1 MATPLRGVGVSPGV
15 AVGPVA
21 LMGGEVPEPPATPG
35 PAAAPAAGATPGPA
49 AAPAAGATPGPGG
62 AGAGLEAAR
71 EALEAV
77 ATELEARGEAA
88 GGDVRDV
95 LAAQAMMVRDPS
107 LGDQVAGLTA
117 QGRSAA
123 RAVWEA
129 FTTYREAL
137 AGAGEYMAARVA
149 DLDDLRARTVA
160 RLLGVPVPGVP
171 DPGHPFVLVAR
182 DLAPADTAVLDATKV
197 LGFVTE
203 EGGPTSHTAILA
215 KSIGVPAVVGCA
227 GATRLADG
235 ANVIVDGGT
244 GEVRVDPTEAE
255 VATARARVAARL
267 AARGQA
273 AGPGATADGQPVA
286 LLANIG
292 GPADVK
298 GAVAAGAE
306 GIGLFRTEFLFLD
319 RVEPPPVDQQRAA
332 YQAVF
337 GAFPAGAKLVVRTLD
352 AGADKPLA
360 FLNLPGEPNPALG
373 QRGLRAMRRAPE
385 VLADQ
390 LEAIGQAAAS
400 TRADV
405 WVMAPMVASA
415 DEAAWF
421 CAQARRQPIAKAGV
435 MIEIPAAALRA
446 RALLAEVDF
455 ASIGT
460 NDLAQYTFAA
470 DRLVSEL
477 SSFQDPWQPA
487 LLELVARVGEAA
499 ADAGKPVGVCGEAA
513 GDPLLAL
520 VLVGLGVTS
529 LSMAPGS
536 LADVRL
542 LLARHSLAD
551 CRELAALAVAAAGAE
566 QAKARVRQ
574 SASGVDELGL

>member
-1 MATPLRGVGVSPGV
+1 MTSMAPALKGVGVSPGV

-21 LMGGEVPEPPATPG
+21 LMGGEVPEPPAGQAPRSE
-35 PAAAPAAGATPGPA
+35 PAAELAASRLAF
-49 AAPAAGATPGPGG
+49 
-62 AGAGLEAAR
+62 
-71 EALEAV
+71 EAV
-77 ATELEARGEAA
+77 AVELEARGEAA
-88 GGDVRDV
+88 GGDVREV
-95 LAAQAMMVRDPS
+95 LDAQAMMVRDPG
-107 LGDQVAGLTA
+107 LGDLVESLTA
-117 QGRSAA
+117 HGRPAA

-129 FTTYREAL
+129 FSSYREVL

-171 DPGHPFVLVAR
+171 DPGHPYVLVAR

-227 GATRLADG
+227 GATDLSDG
-235 ANVIVDGGT
+235 TRVIVDGGT
-244 GEVRVDPTEAE
+244 GDVRVDPTEAE
-255 VATARARVAARL
+255 VEAARARVAARM
-267 AARGQA
+267 AARGHST
-273 AGPGATADGQPVA
+273 GPGATADAQPIS

-292 GPADVK
+292 GPADAP

-306 GIGLFRTEFLFLD
+306 GVGLFRTEFLFLD
-319 RVEPPPVDQQRAA
+319 RVGPPTVDEQRDA
-332 YQAVF
+332 YEAVF
-337 GAFPAGAKLVVRTLD
+337 SAFPDGAKVVLRTLD

-360 FLNLPGEPNPALG
+360 FLNLAGEPNPALG
-373 QRGLRAMRRAPE
+373 QRGLRAVRRAPE

-390 LEAIGQAAAS
+390 LEAIGRAAS
-400 TRADV
+400 ATRADV
-405 WVMAPMVASA
+405 WVMAPMVATA
-415 DEAAWF
+415 EEAAWF
-421 CAQARRQPIAKAGV
+421 RAQALRQPIAKAGV

-446 RALLAEVDF
+446 AAVLAEADF
-455 ASIGT
+455 VSIGT

-477 SSFQDPWQPA
+477 SAFQDPWQPA
-487 LLELVARVGEAA
+487 LLELVARVGQGGR
-499 ADAGKPVGVCGEAA
+499 DTGKPVGVCGEAA

-536 LADVRL
+536 IADVRL
-542 LLARHSLAD
+542 LLGRHTVAD
-551 CRELAALAVAAAGAE
+551 CQRLAGLAVEAPDAGA
-566 QAKARVRQ
+566 AKERVRG
-574 SASGVDELGL
+574 AARGVEELGL

>member
-1 MATPLRGVGVSPGV
+1 MTANVARLKGVGVSPGV
-15 AVGPVA
+15 AIGPVA
-21 LMGGEVPEPPATPG
+21 VMGGEVPEPPATP
-35 PAAAPAAGATPGPA
+35 PRPGAQDA
-49 AAPAAGATPGPGG
+49 E
-62 AGAGLEAAR
+62 LEAAR
-71 EALEAV
+71 AALEAV
-77 ATELEARGEAA
+77 AAELEARGEAA

-95 LAAQAMMVRDPS
+95 LEAQAMMVRDPS
-107 LGDQVAGLTA
+107 LADQVAGLTA

-123 RAVWEA
+123 RAVWES
-129 FTTYREAL
+129 FTAYREIL

-160 RLLGVPVPGVP
+160 RLLGLPMPGVP
-171 DPGHPFVLVAR
+171 DPGHPYVLVAR

-227 GATRLADG
+227 GATELADG
-235 ANVIVDGGT
+235 AHVIVDGGT
-244 GEVRVDPTEAE
+244 GEVRVDPSEAE
-255 VATARARVAARL
+255 VESARARVAARL

-273 AGPGATADGQPVA
+273 AGPGATADGQPIA
-286 LLANIG
+286 LLANVG

-306 GIGLFRTEFLFLD
+306 GVGLFRTEFLFLD
-319 RVEPPPVDQQRAA
+319 RVDPPPVDEQRAA
-332 YQAVF
+332 YEAVF
-337 GAFPAGAKLVVRTLD
+337 GAFPDGAKLVVRTLD

-373 QRGLRAMRRAPE
+373 QRGLRAVRRVPE

-390 LEAIGQAAAS
+390 LEAIGQAAAA

-421 CAQARRQPIAKAGV
+421 RAQARRQPIGRAGV

-446 RALLAEVDF
+446 RAVLAEADF

-487 LLELVARVGEAA
+487 LLDLVARVGEAGA
-499 ADAGKPVGVCGEAA
+499 ETGKPVGVCGEAA

-536 LADVRL
+536 LQDVRL
-542 LLARHSLAD
+542 LLARHTMAD
-551 CRELAALAVAAAGAE
+551 CRRLAGLALGADDAV
-566 QAKARVRQ
+566 QAKDRVRG
-574 SASGVDELGL
+574 SASGVAELGP

>member
-1 MATPLRGVGVSPGV
+1 MTGMATPLRGVGVSPGV

-21 LMGGEVPEPPATPG
+21 LMGGEVPEPPAG
-35 PAAAPAAGATPGPA
+35 GAAGLDA
-49 AAPAAGATPGPGG
+49 AELQAAKA
-62 AGAGLEAAR
+62 
-71 EALEAV
+71 ALEAV
-77 ATELEARGEAA
+77 AAELETRGRAA
-88 GGDVRDV
+88 GGDVQDV
-95 LAAQAMMVRDPS
+95 LEAQAMMVRDPS
-107 LGDQVAGLTA
+107 LGDQVETLTG

-129 FTTYREAL
+129 FTVYRDML

-149 DLDDLRARTVA
+149 DLDDLRGRTVA

-171 DPGHPFVLVAR
+171 DPGHPYVLVAR
-182 DLAPADTAVLDATKV
+182 DLAPADTAVLDATSV

-215 KSIGVPAVVGCA
+215 KSLGVPAVVGCA
-227 GATRLADG
+227 GATGLADG
-235 ANVIVDGGT
+235 TRVIVDGGT
-244 GEVRVDPTEAE
+244 GEVRVDPSEAE
-255 VATARARVAARL
+255 VRAAQARVAARL

-273 AGPGATADGQPVA
+273 TGPGATADGQPVS

-292 GPADVK
+292 GPADAP
-298 GAVAAGAE
+298 GAVGAGAE
-306 GIGLFRTEFLFLD
+306 GVGLFRTEFLFLD
-319 RVEPPPVDQQRAA
+319 RTDPPTIDEQREA

-337 GAFPAGAKLVVRTLD
+337 DAFPAGAKVVVRTLD

-360 FLNLPGEPNPALG
+360 FLNLSGEPNPALG
-373 QRGLRAMRRAPE
+373 QRGLRAVRRAPE

-390 LEAIGQAAAS
+390 LEAIGTAAAATS
-400 TRADV
+400 ADV

-421 CAQARRQPIAKAGV
+421 RAQARRQPIGKAGV

-446 RALLAEVDF
+446 GAVLAEVDF
-455 ASIGT
+455 VSIGT

-487 LLELVARVGEAA
+487 LLELVARVGEAGR
-499 ADAGKPVGVCGEAA
+499 DSGKPVGVCGEAA

-542 LLARHSLAD
+542 LLGRHTMAD
-551 CRELAALAVAAAGAE
+551 CRRLARLALEASEAGA
-566 QAKARVRQ
+566 ARRRVREA
-574 SASGVDELGL
+574 ASGVDELGL

>member
-21 LMGGEVPEPPATPG
+21 LMGGEVPEPPAG
-35 PAAAPAAGATPGPA
+35 GAAGLDAAAELDAAKA
-49 AAPAAGATPGPGG
+49 
-62 AGAGLEAAR
+62 
-71 EALEAV
+71 ALEAV
-77 ATELEARGEAA
+77 AGELETRGRAA
-88 GGDVRDV
+88 GGDVQDV
-95 LAAQAMMVRDPS
+95 LEAQAMMVRDPS
-107 LGDQVAGLTA
+107 LDDQVETLTG

-129 FTTYREAL
+129 FTVYRDML

-149 DLDDLRARTVA
+149 DLDDLRGRTVA

-171 DPGHPFVLVAR
+171 DPGHPYVLVAR
-182 DLAPADTAVLDATKV
+182 DLAPADTAVLDATSV

-215 KSIGVPAVVGCA
+215 KSLGVPAVVGCA
-227 GATRLADG
+227 GATGLADG
-235 ANVIVDGGT
+235 TRVIVDGGT
-244 GEVRVDPTEAE
+244 GEVRVDPSEAE
-255 VATARARVAARL
+255 VRAAQARVAARL

-273 AGPGATADGQPVA
+273 TGPGATADGQPVS

-292 GPADVK
+292 GPADAP
-298 GAVAAGAE
+298 GAVGAGAE
-306 GIGLFRTEFLFLD
+306 GVGLFRTEFLFLD
-319 RVEPPPVDQQRAA
+319 RTGPPTADEQREA

-337 GAFPAGAKLVVRTLD
+337 DAFPAGAKVVVRTLD

-360 FLNLPGEPNPALG
+360 FLNLSGEPNPALG
-373 QRGLRAMRRAPE
+373 QRGLRAVRRAPE

-390 LEAIGQAAAS
+390 LEAIGTAAAATS
-400 TRADV
+400 ADV

-421 CAQARRQPIAKAGV
+421 RAQARRQPIGKAGV
-435 MIEIPAAALRA
+435 MIEVPAAALRA
-446 RALLAEVDF
+446 RAVLAEADF
-455 ASIGT
+455 VSIGT

-487 LLELVARVGEAA
+487 LLELVARVGEAGR
-499 ADAGKPVGVCGEAA
+499 DSGKPVGVCGEAA

-542 LLARHSLAD
+542 LLGRHTMAD
-551 CRELAALAVAAAGAE
+551 CRRLARLALEASEAGA
-566 QAKARVRQ
+566 ARRRVREA
-574 SASGVDELGL
+574 ASGVDELGL

>member
-1 MATPLRGVGVSPGV
+1 VTGMATPLRGVGVSPGV

-21 LMGGEVPEPPATPG
+21 LMGGEVPEPPAG
-35 PAAAPAAGATPGPA
+35 GAAGLDAAAELHAAKA
-49 AAPAAGATPGPGG
+49 
-62 AGAGLEAAR
+62 
-71 EALEAV
+71 ALEAV
-77 ATELEARGEAA
+77 AGELETRGRAA
-88 GGDVRDV
+88 GGDVQDV
-95 LAAQAMMVRDPS
+95 LEAQAMMVRDPS
-107 LGDQVAGLTA
+107 LDDQVETLTG

-129 FTTYREAL
+129 FTVYRDVL

-149 DLDDLRARTVA
+149 DLDDLRGRTVA

-171 DPGHPFVLVAR
+171 HPGHPYVLVAR
-182 DLAPADTAVLDATKV
+182 DLAPADTAVLDATSV

-215 KSIGVPAVVGCA
+215 KSLAVPAVVGCA
-227 GATRLADG
+227 GATGLADG
-235 ANVIVDGGT
+235 TRVIVDGGT
-244 GEVRVDPTEAE
+244 GEVRVDPSEAE
-255 VATARARVAARL
+255 VRAAQARVAARL

-273 AGPGATADGQPVA
+273 TGPGATADGQPVS

-292 GPADVK
+292 GPADAP
-298 GAVAAGAE
+298 GAVGAGAE
-306 GIGLFRTEFLFLD
+306 GVGLFRTEFLFLD
-319 RVEPPPVDQQRAA
+319 RTDPPTIDEQREA

-337 GAFPAGAKLVVRTLD
+337 DAFPAGAKVVVRTLD

-360 FLNLPGEPNPALG
+360 FLDLGGEPNPALG
-373 QRGLRAMRRAPE
+373 QRGLRAVRRVPE

-390 LEAIGQAAAS
+390 LEAVGTAAAAS
-400 TRADV
+400 GADV

-421 CAQARRQPIAKAGV
+421 RAQARRQPIGKAGV

-446 RALLAEVDF
+446 GAVLAEVDF
-455 ASIGT
+455 VSIGT

-477 SSFQDPWQPA
+477 ASFQDPWQPA
-487 LLELVARVGEAA
+487 LLELVARVGEAGR
-499 ADAGKPVGVCGEAA
+499 DSGKPVGVCGEAA

-542 LLARHSLAD
+542 LLGRHTMAD
-551 CRELAALAVAAAGAE
+551 CRRLARLALEASEAGA
-566 QAKARVRQ
+566 ARRRVREA
-574 SASGVDELGL
+574 ASGVDELGL

>member
-21 LMGGEVPEPPATPG
+21 LMGGKVPEPPAG
-35 PAAAPAAGATPGPA
+35 GAAGLDAAAELQAAKA
-49 AAPAAGATPGPGG
+49 
-62 AGAGLEAAR
+62 
-71 EALEAV
+71 ALEAV
-77 ATELEARGEAA
+77 AGELETRGRAA
-88 GGDVRDV
+88 GGDVQDV
-95 LAAQAMMVRDPS
+95 LEAQAMMVRDPS
-107 LGDQVAGLTA
+107 LGDQVETLTG

-129 FTTYREAL
+129 FTVYRDVL

-160 RLLGVPVPGVP
+160 RLLGVPMPGVP
-171 DPGHPFVLVAR
+171 DPGHPYVLVAR
-182 DLAPADTAVLDATKV
+182 DLAPADTAVLDATSV

-215 KSIGVPAVVGCA
+215 KSLAVPAVVGCA
-227 GATRLADG
+227 GATGLADG
-235 ANVIVDGGT
+235 TRVIVDGGT
-244 GEVRVDPTEAE
+244 GEVRVNPSEAE
-255 VATARARVAARL
+255 VQAAHARVAARL

-273 AGPGATADGQPVA
+273 TGPGATADGQPVA

-292 GPADVK
+292 GPADAP
-298 GAVAAGAE
+298 GAVGAGAE
-306 GIGLFRTEFLFLD
+306 GVGLFRTEFLFLD
-319 RVEPPPVDQQRAA
+319 RTDPPTVDEQREA

-337 GAFPAGAKLVVRTLD
+337 DAFPAGAKVVVRTLD

-360 FLNLPGEPNPALG
+360 FLNLSGEPNPALG
-373 QRGLRAMRRAPE
+373 QRGLRAVRRVPE

-390 LEAIGQAAAS
+390 LEAIGTAAAAS
-400 TRADV
+400 SADV

-421 CAQARRQPIAKAGV
+421 RAQARRQPIGKAGV

-446 RALLAEVDF
+446 GAVLAEADF
-455 ASIGT
+455 VSIGT

-487 LLELVARVGEAA
+487 LLELVARVGEAGR
-499 ADAGKPVGVCGEAA
+499 DSGKPVGVCGEAA

-520 VLVGLGVTS
+520 VLVGLDVTS

-542 LLARHSLAD
+542 LLARHTMAD
-551 CRELAALAVAAAGAE
+551 CRRLARLALEAPEAGAAR
-566 QAKARVRQ
+566 QRVREA
-574 SASGVDELGL
+574 ASGVDELGL

>member
-1 MATPLRGVGVSPGV
+1 MSPGV

-21 LMGGEVPEPPATPG
+21 LMGGEVPEPPAP
-35 PAAAPAAGATPGPA
+35 PAAGASGAGPAPSA
-49 AAPAAGATPGPGG
+49 AAPG
-62 AGAGLEAAR
+62 AGAPDPAGQLEAAR

-77 ATELEARGEAA
+77 AVELEARGAAA

-95 LAAQAMMVRDPS
+95 LEAQAMMVRDP
-107 LGDQVAGLTA
+107 GIDDQVAGLTS
-117 QGRSAA
+117 QGRLAA

-129 FTTYREAL
+129 FTAYREVL

-182 DLAPADTAVLDATKV
+182 DLAPADTAVLDATTV

-215 KSIGVPAVVGCA
+215 KSLGVPAVVGCA
-227 GATRLADG
+227 GATDLADG
-235 ANVIVDGGT
+235 ARVIVDGGT

-255 VATARARVAARL
+255 VQVARARVAARL
-267 AARGQA
+267 AAHGQA
-273 AGPGATADGQPVA
+273 TGPGATADGQPVA
-286 LLANIG
+286 LLANVG
-292 GPADVK
+292 GLADAK
-298 GAVAAGAE
+298 SALAAGAE
-306 GIGLFRTEFLFLD
+306 GVGLFRTEFLFLD
-319 RVEPPPVDQQRAA
+319 RIDPPTVDEQRAA
-332 YQAVF
+332 YEAVF
-337 GAFPAGAKLVVRTLD
+337 GAFPDGTKLVVRTLD

-373 QRGLRAMRRAPE
+373 QRGLRAVRRAPE

-405 WVMAPMVASA
+405 WVMAPMVATA

-421 CAQARRQPIAKAGV
+421 CAQARRQPIGRAGV

-446 RALLAEVDF
+446 RAVLADADF

-460 NDLAQYTFAA
+460 NDLSQYTFAA

-487 LLELVARVGEAA
+487 LLELVARVGEAG
-499 ADAGKPVGVCGEAA
+499 ADTGKPVGVCGEAG

-536 LADVRL
+536 LPDVRL
-542 LLARHSLAD
+542 LLARHTMTD
-551 CRELAALAVAAAGAE
+551 CRRLAALALGAADAGS
-566 QAKARVRQ
+566 AKERVREA
-574 SASGVDELGL
+574 ASGVDDLGL

>member
-1 MATPLRGVGVSPGV
+1 MAAPLKGVGVSPGV

-21 LMGGEVPEPPATPG
+21 LMGGGVPEPPAAG
-35 PAAAPAAGATPGPA
+35 PVGAGAAGAVEAGDA
-49 AAPAAGATPGPGG
+49 AAAT
-62 AGAGLEAAR
+62 EAAR
-71 EALEAV
+71 AALAAV
-77 ATELEARGEAA
+77 AAELEARGRAA
-88 GGDVRDV
+88 GGDARDV
-95 LAAQAMMVRDPS
+95 LEAQAMMVRDPD
-107 LGDQVAGLTA
+107 LDERVAGLTA

-123 RAVWEA
+123 RAVWEGFA
-129 FTTYREAL
+129 VYRREL

-182 DLAPADTAVLDATKV
+182 DLAPADTATLDPANV
-197 LGFVTE
+197 LGFITE

-215 KSIGVPAVVGCA
+215 KSLGVPAVAGCA
-227 GATRLADG
+227 GATDLADG
-235 ANVIVDGGT
+235 APVIVDGGT
-244 GEVRVDPTEAE
+244 GVVRVDPTEAE
-255 VATARARVAARL
+255 VDAARRRVQARR
-267 AARGQA
+267 AARGGRS
-273 AGPGATADGQPVA
+273 GPGATADGQPVG

-298 GAVAAGAE
+298 AALAAGAE
-306 GIGLFRTEFLFLD
+306 GVGLFRTEFLFLD
-319 RVEPPPVDQQRAA
+319 RADPPSVEEQREA
-332 YQAVF
+332 YEAVF
-337 GAFPAGAKLVVRTLD
+337 AAFQRGGAGKVGKVVVRTLD

-360 FLNLPGEPNPALG
+360 FLNLRDEPNPALG
-373 QRGLRAMRRAPE
+373 QRGLRAVRRAPE

-390 LEAIGQAAAS
+390 LEAIGRAAAA

-405 WVMAPMVASA
+405 WVMAPMVAGA
-415 DEAAWF
+415 AEAAWF
-421 CAQARRQPIAKAGV
+421 CAQARRQPVGRAGV
-435 MIEIPAAALRA
+435 MIEIPAAALQA
-446 RALLAEVDF
+446 RAVLAEADF

-460 NDLAQYTFAA
+460 NDLSQYTFAA

-477 SSFQDPWQPA
+477 ASFQDPWQPA
-487 LLELVARVGEAA
+487 LLGLVARVGEAGH
-499 ADAGKPVGVCGEAA
+499 DTGKPVGVCGEAA

-542 LLARHSLAD
+542 LLARHGMDHCRRLAGLALGAAD
-551 CRELAALAVAAAGAE
+551 AETGRARAREAAT
-566 QAKARVRQ
+566 
-574 SASGVDELGL
+574 GVDELGL

>member
-1 MATPLRGVGVSPGV
+1 VTGMVTPLRGVGVSPGV

-21 LMGGEVPEPPATPG
+21 LMGGEVPEPPA
-35 PAAAPAAGATPGPA
+35 
-49 AAPAAGATPGPGG
+49 GG
-62 AGAGLEAAR
+62 AGGLDAAA
-71 EALEAV
+71 ELHAAKAALEAV
-77 ATELEARGEAA
+77 AGELETRGRAA
-88 GGDVRDV
+88 GGDVQDV
-95 LAAQAMMVRDPS
+95 LDAQAMMVRDPS
-107 LGDQVAGLTA
+107 LADQVETLTG
-117 QGRSAA
+117 QGRSGA

-129 FTTYREAL
+129 FTVYRDVL

-149 DLDDLRARTVA
+149 DLDDLRGRAVA

-171 DPGHPFVLVAR
+171 DPGHPYVLVAR
-182 DLAPADTAVLDATKV
+182 DLAPADTAVLDATSV

-215 KSIGVPAVVGCA
+215 KSLGVPAVVGCA
-227 GATRLADG
+227 GATGLTDG
-235 ANVIVDGGT
+235 TRVIVDGGT
-244 GEVRVDPTEAE
+244 GEVRVDPSEAE
-255 VATARARVAARL
+255 VEAAQARVAARL
-267 AARGQA
+267 AARGQST
-273 AGPGATADGQPVA
+273 GPGATADGQPVS

-292 GPADVK
+292 GPADAP
-298 GAVAAGAE
+298 GAVGAGAE
-306 GIGLFRTEFLFLD
+306 GVGLFRTEFLFLD
-319 RVEPPPVDQQRAA
+319 RTDPPTVDEQREA

-337 GAFPAGAKLVVRTLD
+337 DAFPAGAKVVVRTLD

-360 FLNLPGEPNPALG
+360 FLNLSGEPNPALG
-373 QRGLRAMRRAPE
+373 QRGLRAVRRVPE

-390 LEAIGQAAAS
+390 LEAIGTAAAAS
-400 TRADV
+400 SADV

-421 CAQARRQPIAKAGV
+421 RAQARRQPIGKAGV

-446 RALLAEVDF
+446 GAVLAEADF
-455 ASIGT
+455 VSIGT

-487 LLELVARVGEAA
+487 LLELVARVGEAGR
-499 ADAGKPVGVCGEAA
+499 DSGKPVGVCGEAA

-520 VLVGLGVTS
+520 VLVGLDVTS

-542 LLARHSLAD
+542 LLGRHTMAD
-551 CRELAALAVAAAGAE
+551 CRRLARLALDAPEAGAAR
-566 QAKARVRQ
+566 QRVRE
-574 SASGVDELGL
+574 AATGVDELGL

>member
-1 MATPLRGVGVSPGV
+1 MTGMVPPLRGVGVSPGV

-21 LMGGEVPEPPATPG
+21 LMGGEVPEPSAG
-35 PAAAPAAGATPGPA
+35 VSAGLGAAAE
-49 AAPAAGATPGPGG
+49 
-62 AGAGLEAAR
+62 LEAAKL
-71 EALEAV
+71 ALEAV
-77 ATELEARGEAA
+77 AGELEARGQAA
-88 GGDVRDV
+88 GGDVQDV
-95 LAAQAMMVRDPS
+95 LEAQAMMVRDPS
-107 LGDQVAGLTA
+107 LDDQVATLTG
-117 QGRSAA
+117 QGRPAA

-129 FTTYREAL
+129 FTVYRDVL

-160 RLLGVPVPGVP
+160 RLLGVPMPGVP
-171 DPGHPFVLVAR
+171 DPGHPYVLVAR
-182 DLAPADTAVLDATKV
+182 DLAPADTAVLDATRV

-215 KSIGVPAVVGCA
+215 KSLGVPAVVGCT
-227 GATRLADG
+227 GATDLGEGTR
-235 ANVIVDGGT
+235 VIVDGGS
-244 GEVRVDPTEAE
+244 GDVRVDPSEAE
-255 VATARARVAARL
+255 VEAARARVAARM

-273 AGPGATADGQPVA
+273 TGPGATADGQAVA

-292 GPADVK
+292 GPADAT
-298 GAVAAGAE
+298 GAVTAGAE
-306 GIGLFRTEFLFLD
+306 GVGLFRTEFLFLD
-319 RVEPPPVDQQRAA
+319 RTDPPTVEEQREA

-337 GAFPAGAKLVVRTLD
+337 AAFPDGAKVVVRTLD

-360 FLNLPGEPNPALG
+360 FLNLGGEPNPALG
-373 QRGLRAMRRAPE
+373 QRGLRAVRRAPE

-390 LEAIGQAAAS
+390 LEAIGRAAAATS
-400 TRADV
+400 ADV

-421 CAQARRQPIAKAGV
+421 CAQARRQPIGRAGV

-446 RALLAEVDF
+446 RAVLADADF
-455 ASIGT
+455 VSIGT

-470 DRLVSEL
+470 DRLLSEL

-487 LLELVARVGEAA
+487 LLELVARVGEAGGES
-499 ADAGKPVGVCGEAA
+499 GKPVGVCGEAA

-536 LADVRL
+536 LPDVRL
-542 LLARHSLAD
+542 LLGRHTMAD
-551 CRELAALAVAAAGAE
+551 CRRLASLAMDAADAAA
-566 QAKARVRQ
+566 AKQRVREE
-574 SASGVDELGL
+574 ASGVDELGL

>member
-1 MATPLRGVGVSPGV
+1 MTSMVARLKGVGVSPGV

-21 LMGGEVPEPPATPG
+21 LMGGEIPEPAATGAPATGGAPAG
-35 PAAAPAAGATPGPA
+35 SGATGAAQATALDPAAE
-49 AAPAAGATPGPGG
+49 
-62 AGAGLEAAR
+62 LEAAAV
-71 EALEAV
+71 ALEAV
-77 ATELEARGEAA
+77 AAELEARGEAA

-95 LAAQAMMVRDPS
+95 LEAQAMMVRDPG
-107 LGDQVAGLTA
+107 LHDQVASLTSR
-117 QGRSAA
+117 GRSAA
-123 RAVWEA
+123 RAVWES
-129 FTTYREAL
+129 FTAYREVL
-137 AGAGEYMAARVA
+137 AGAGEYMAARAA

-160 RLLGVPVPGVP
+160 RLLGLPVPGVP

-182 DLAPADTAVLDATKV
+182 DLAPADTAVLDVTRV

-215 KSIGVPAVVGCA
+215 KSLGVPAVVGCD
-227 GATRLADG
+227 GATDLADT
-235 ANVIVDGGT
+235 ANVIVDGST
-244 GEVRVDPTEAE
+244 GDVRVDPTEAE
-255 VATARARVAARL
+255 VQAAQARVAARV
-267 AARGQA
+267 AARGRS

-286 LLANIG
+286 LLANVG

-306 GIGLFRTEFLFLD
+306 GVGLFRTEFLFLD
-319 RVEPPPVDQQRAA
+319 RVDPPPVGEQRAA
-332 YQAVF
+332 YEAVF
-337 GAFPAGAKLVVRTLD
+337 GAFPDGAKLVVRTLD

-360 FLNLPGEPNPALG
+360 FLNLSGEPNPALG
-373 QRGLRAMRRAPE
+373 RRGLRAVRRVPQ

-390 LEAIGQAAAS
+390 LEAIGQAAAA
-400 TRADV
+400 TGADV

-415 DEAAWF
+415 EEAAWF
-421 CAQARRQPIAKAGV
+421 RAQARRQPIGRAGV

-446 RALLAEVDF
+446 RSVLAEADF

-477 SSFQDPWQPA
+477 SSLQDPWQPA
-487 LLELVARVGEAA
+487 LLELVARVGEAGA
-499 ADAGKPVGVCGEAA
+499 ETGKPVGVCGEAA

-520 VLVGLGVTS
+520 VLVGIGVTS

-536 LADVRL
+536 LPDVRL
-542 LLARHSLAD
+542 LLARHTMAD
-551 CRELAALAVAAAGAE
+551 CRRLAALALDAADADA
-566 QAKARVRQ
+566 AKARVRE
-574 SASGVDELGL
+574 SATGIAELGL

>member
-1 MATPLRGVGVSPGV
+1 MTAKVARLKGVGVSPGV
-15 AVGPVA
+15 AIGPVA
-21 LMGGEVPEPPATPG
+21 VMGGEVPEPPAAPPRPG
-35 PAAAPAAGATPGPA
+35 AQDAE
-49 AAPAAGATPGPGG
+49 
-62 AGAGLEAAR
+62 LEAAR
-71 EALEAV
+71 GALEAV
-77 ATELEARGEAA
+77 AAELEARGEAA

-95 LAAQAMMVRDPS
+95 LEAQAMMVRDPS
-107 LGDQVAGLTA
+107 LADQVAGLTA

-123 RAVWEA
+123 RAVWES
-129 FTTYREAL
+129 FTAYREIL
-137 AGAGEYMAARVA
+137 AAAGEYMAARVA

-160 RLLGVPVPGVP
+160 RLLGLPMPGVP
-171 DPGHPFVLVAR
+171 DPGHPYVLVAR

-227 GATRLADG
+227 GATELADG
-235 ANVIVDGGT
+235 AHVIVDGGT
-244 GEVRVDPTEAE
+244 GEVRVDPSEAE
-255 VATARARVAARL
+255 VESARARVAARL

-273 AGPGATADGQPVA
+273 AGPGATADGQPIA
-286 LLANIG
+286 LLANVG

-306 GIGLFRTEFLFLD
+306 GVGLFRTEFLFLD
-319 RVEPPPVDQQRAA
+319 RVDPPPVDEQRAA
-332 YQAVF
+332 YEAVF
-337 GAFPAGAKLVVRTLD
+337 GAFPDGAKLVVRTLD

-373 QRGLRAMRRAPE
+373 QRGLRAVRRAPE

-390 LEAIGQAAAS
+390 LEAIGQAAAA

-421 CAQARRQPIAKAGV
+421 RAQARRQPIGRAGV

-446 RALLAEVDF
+446 RAVLAEADF

-487 LLELVARVGEAA
+487 LLDLVARVGEAGTET
-499 ADAGKPVGVCGEAA
+499 GKPVGVCGEAA

-536 LADVRL
+536 LPDVRL
-542 LLARHSLAD
+542 LLARHTMAD
-551 CRELAALAVAAAGAE
+551 CRRLAGLALGAADAV
-566 QAKARVRQ
+566 QARDRVRG
-574 SASGVDELGL
+574 SASGVAELGL

>member
-1 MATPLRGVGVSPGV
+1 VSPGV

-21 LMGGEVPEPPATPG
+21 LMGGEVPEPPATPSGGAAAGVEGGGPGAG
-35 PAAAPAAGATPGPA
+35 PAAE
-49 AAPAAGATPGPGG
+49 
-62 AGAGLEAAR
+62 LEAAR
-71 EALEAV
+71 AALEAV
-77 ATELEARGEAA
+77 AAELEARGEAA
-88 GGDVRDV
+88 GGDVQDV
-95 LAAQAMMVRDPS
+95 LEAQAMMVRDPS
-107 LGDQVAGLTA
+107 LADQVASLTA

-123 RAVWEA
+123 RAVWES
-129 FTTYREAL
+129 FTAYREVL

-182 DLAPADTAVLDATKV
+182 DLAPADTAILDATRV

-215 KSIGVPAVVGCA
+215 KSLGVPAVVGCA
-227 GATRLADG
+227 GATDLADG
-235 ANVIVDGGT
+235 AYVIVDGGT

-255 VATARARVAARL
+255 VAAARARAAARL

-273 AGPGATADGQPVA
+273 VGPGATADGQPVA

-298 GAVAAGAE
+298 RAVAAGAE
-306 GIGLFRTEFLFLD
+306 GVGLFRTEFLFLD
-319 RVEPPPVDQQRAA
+319 RIDPPPVDEQRAA
-332 YQAVF
+332 YEAVF
-337 GAFPAGAKLVVRTLD
+337 GAFPDGAKLVVRTLD

-373 QRGLRAMRRAPE
+373 QRGLRAVRRVPE

-390 LEAIGQAAAS
+390 LEAIGRAAAS

-421 CAQARRQPIAKAGV
+421 RAQARRQPIGKAGV

-446 RALLAEVDF
+446 RAVLAEADF

-487 LLELVARVGEAA
+487 LLELVARVGEAG
-499 ADAGKPVGVCGEAA
+499 ADTGKPVGVCGEAA

-529 LSMAPGS
+529 LSMASGS
-536 LADVRL
+536 LPDVRL
-542 LLARHSLAD
+542 LLARHTMAD
-551 CRELAALAVAAAGAE
+551 CRRLAGLALGAADAGS
-566 QAKARVRQ
+566 AKQRVRE

>member
-1 MATPLRGVGVSPGV
+1 VTGMATPLRGVGVSPGV

-21 LMGGEVPEPPATPG
+21 LMGGEVPEPPAGGATG
-35 PAAAPAAGATPGPA
+35 LDAAAE
-49 AAPAAGATPGPGG
+49 
-62 AGAGLEAAR
+62 LHAAR
-71 EALEAV
+71 AALEAV
-77 ATELEARGEAA
+77 ADELETRGRAA
-88 GGDVRDV
+88 GGDVQDV
-95 LAAQAMMVRDPS
+95 LEAQAMMVRDPS
-107 LGDQVAGLTA
+107 LDDQVETLTG

-129 FTTYREAL
+129 FTVYRDVL

-149 DLDDLRARTVA
+149 DLDDLRGRTVA
-160 RLLGVPVPGVP
+160 RLLGLPVPGVP
-171 DPGHPFVLVAR
+171 DPGHPYVLVAR
-182 DLAPADTAVLDATKV
+182 DLAPADTALLDATSV

-215 KSIGVPAVVGCA
+215 KSLGVPAVVGCA
-227 GATRLADG
+227 GATGLADG
-235 ANVIVDGGT
+235 TRVIVDGGT
-244 GEVRVDPTEAE
+244 GEVGVDPSEAE
-255 VATARARVAARL
+255 VQAAQARVAARL

-273 AGPGATADGQPVA
+273 AGPGATADGQPVS

-292 GPADVK
+292 GPADAP
-298 GAVAAGAE
+298 GAVGAGAE
-306 GIGLFRTEFLFLD
+306 GVGLFRTEFLFLD
-319 RVEPPPVDQQRAA
+319 RTEPPTVDEQREA

-337 GAFPAGAKLVVRTLD
+337 DAFPAGAKVVVRTLD

-360 FLNLPGEPNPALG
+360 FLNLSGEPNPALG
-373 QRGLRAMRRAPE
+373 QRGLRAVRRVPE

-390 LEAIGQAAAS
+390 LEAIGAAAAAS
-400 TRADV
+400 GADV

-421 CAQARRQPIAKAGV
+421 RAQARRQPIGKAGV
-435 MIEIPAAALRA
+435 MIEVPAAALRA
-446 RALLAEVDF
+446 GAVLAEADF
-455 ASIGT
+455 VSIGT

-487 LLELVARVGEAA
+487 LLELVARVGEAGR
-499 ADAGKPVGVCGEAA
+499 DSGKPVGVCGEAA

-542 LLARHSLAD
+542 LLGRHTMAD
-551 CRELAALAVAAAGAE
+551 CRRLARLALEAPEAGAARQRVREAAG
-566 QAKARVRQ
+566 
-574 SASGVDELGL
+574 GVDELGL

>member
-1 MATPLRGVGVSPGV
+1 M
-15 AVGPVA
+15 
-21 LMGGEVPEPPATPG
+21 
-35 PAAAPAAGATPGPA
+35 
-49 AAPAAGATPGPGG
+49 
-62 AGAGLEAAR
+62 
-71 EALEAV
+71 
-77 ATELEARGEAA
+77 
-88 GGDVRDV
+88 
-95 LAAQAMMVRDPS
+95 
-107 LGDQVAGLTA
+107 
-117 QGRSAA
+117 
-123 RAVWEA
+123 
-129 FTTYREAL
+129 
-137 AGAGEYMAARVA
+137 
-149 DLDDLRARTVA
+149 
-160 RLLGVPVPGVP
+160 PGVP
-171 DPGHPFVLVAR
+171 DPGHPYVLVAR

-227 GATRLADG
+227 GATELADG
-235 ANVIVDGGT
+235 AHVIVDGGT
-244 GEVRVDPTEAE
+244 GEVRVDPSEAE
-255 VATARARVAARL
+255 VESARARVAARL

-273 AGPGATADGQPVA
+273 AGPGATADGQPIA
-286 LLANIG
+286 LLANVG

-306 GIGLFRTEFLFLD
+306 GVGLFRTEFLFLD
-319 RVEPPPVDQQRAA
+319 RVDPPPVDEQRAA
-332 YQAVF
+332 YEAVF
-337 GAFPAGAKLVVRTLD
+337 GAFPDGAKLVVRTLD

-373 QRGLRAMRRAPE
+373 QRGLRAVRRAPE

-390 LEAIGQAAAS
+390 LEAIGQAAAA

-421 CAQARRQPIAKAGV
+421 RAQARRQPIGRAGV

-446 RALLAEVDF
+446 RAVLAEADF

-477 SSFQDPWQPA
+477 SSFQDPW
-487 LLELVARVGEAA
+487 
-499 ADAGKPVGVCGEAA
+499 
-513 GDPLLAL
+513 LLAL

-536 LADVRL
+536 LPDVRL
-542 LLARHSLAD
+542 LLARHTMAD
-551 CRELAALAVAAAGAE
+551 CRRLAGLALGAADAV
-566 QAKARVRQ
+566 QAKDRVRG
-574 SASGVDELGL
+574 SASGAAELGL